1 MNLQDELKRL
11 SETIRQRR
19 DEAKVKLHLARE
31 DVKDE
36 WDDLEVHWERFRQK
50 LDGILHD
57 AEGVS
62 DETKTTARKLG
73 DELKDGYE
81 RIRKRLK

>member
-1 MNLQDELKRL
+1 MTLKDELNNL

-19 DEAKVKLHLARE
+19 DEARVRLHLARE

-36 WDDLEVHWERFRQK
+36 WDDMEVHWERFRQK
-50 LDGILHD
+50 LDDIWED
-57 AEGVS
+57 AGEVS
-62 DETKTTARKLG
+62 DETRTTARKMG

-81 RIRKRLK
+81 RIRKRLQ